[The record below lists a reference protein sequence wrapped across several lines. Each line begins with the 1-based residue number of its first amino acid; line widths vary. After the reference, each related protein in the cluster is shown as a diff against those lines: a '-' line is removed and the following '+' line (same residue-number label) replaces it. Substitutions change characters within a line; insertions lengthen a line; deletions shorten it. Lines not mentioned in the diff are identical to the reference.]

1 KGTWR
6 LRVNYPDWGRYLIR
20 VVDPNGGH
28 AAGSTL
34 YIDWPGWAKRE
45 QLDHPTE
52 ASMLSFTA
60 DKDRY
65 QVGETVTLTI
75 PTAASARGLIS
86 IENGTTLLETDWI
99 DTRSGQ
105 TTYTFK
111 VTADMAPN
119 VFVNVTLLQPHAQ
132 TVNDLPIRM
141 YGVIPLAVED
151 QRTILQ
157 PVIGLPAVLRPE
169 ASARITVSEEHGR
182 PMTYTVAIVD
192 EGLLALTRFDT
203 PDP

>member
-1 KGTWR
+1 YKIRWNWWWNREAEYLGNFTQDRHNQLLQKERITLKNGKGTWR

-86 IENGTTLLETDWI
+86 IEN
-99 DTRSGQ
+99 
-105 TTYTFK
+105 
-111 VTADMAPN
+111 
-119 VFVNVTLLQPHAQ
+119 
-132 TVNDLPIRM
+132 
-141 YGVIPLAVED
+141 
-151 QRTILQ
+151 
-157 PVIGLPAVLRPE
+157 
-169 ASARITVSEEHGR
+169 
-182 PMTYTVAIVD
+182 
-192 EGLLALTRFDT
+192 
-203 PDP
+203 

>member
-1 KGTWR
+1 DLRWNWWWNREAEYLGNFTQDRHNQLLQKERITLKNGKGTWR

-141 YGVIPLAVED
+141 Y
-151 QRTILQ
+151 
-157 PVIGLPAVLRPE
+157 
-169 ASARITVSEEHGR
+169 
-182 PMTYTVAIVD
+182 
-192 EGLLALTRFDT
+192 
-203 PDP
+203 